1 MIKIKTYH
9 LSSLHPIA
17 KYYLF
22 CLLMLV
28 ISLSAGAQESTL
40 TVIANPKGAPAE
52 IKMSELKSVL
62 MGEKQRW
69 SNGTKVTIVLMKTST
84 AIGRI
89 VSKKIYDMSA
99 DEVKGY
105 WLKISFAGKADTPK
119 FCNTAEEL
127 VSYVA
132 DNAGAIGILDKIS
145 SDATEVKTVTVDGKK
160 SF

>member
-1 MIKIKTYH
+1 MIKTKTYN
-9 LSSLHPIA
+9 LSSFNQIA
-17 KYYLF
+17 KLF
-22 CLLMLV
+22 LLCLLLSV
-28 ISLSAGAQESTL
+28 SLSAAAQENTL
-40 TVIANPKGAPAE
+40 MVIANLKGAPAE

-69 SNGTKVTIVLMKTST
+69 GNGTKVAIVLMKTST
-84 AIGRI
+84 PIGKI

-105 WLKISFAGKADTPK
+105 WLKISFAGKADAPK

-127 VSYVA
+127 MSYVA
-132 DNAGAIGILDKIS
+132 ENAGAIGILDKIP
-145 SDATEVKTVTVDGKK
+145 SDSPDVKTVTVDGKK